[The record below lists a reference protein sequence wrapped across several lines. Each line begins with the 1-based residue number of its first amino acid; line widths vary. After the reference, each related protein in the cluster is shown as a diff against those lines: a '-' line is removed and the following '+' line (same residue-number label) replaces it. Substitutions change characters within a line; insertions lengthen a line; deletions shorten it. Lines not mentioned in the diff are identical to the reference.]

1 MILSM
6 VYANLGPTESASD
19 EDALSGMGGDHE
31 SKPYLLIGTG
41 YALPDEDEPTRG
53 RIIIMSCSSVGSEGN
68 TRKVRH
74 VTELQVR
81 GGVYALCQFYNQKV
95 LATVNSKTHVCELSD
110 DGTGA
115 VRLSFLGIGHHG
127 HILSLFVKSKATRAS
142 ASKSKALKED
152 ETMMDD
158 TPTKKKPKSDEENMG
173 QLAIVGD
180 LMRSISLVQY
190 YPEHKALEEIAR
202 DFNANWT
209 TAIEMLTD
217 DIYLG
222 AENWNHLYVLRRN
235 TKANSEEVRCRL
247 DTIGEFH
254 LGEMCN
260 KFMCGSLIMP
270 HSTASSAGRRKVRMT
285 LPSNAKGSGRDKMV
299 SAASTRAF
307 RPTVTIGTQTL
318 FATVDG
324 TLGSILGL
332 DARTTAFFKTL
343 ERAMAKTITP
353 VGDLSHDEFR
363 AFNCERRVHPSHGF
377 VDGDLVESFLDLDRP
392 SMEAVVKELNRDGGW
407 DIDNF
412 VVRNQLADDN
422 GADEAMENELEL
434 AVEDVLAMVEEMT
447 MFH

>member
-1 MILSM
+1 M
-6 VYANLGPTESASD
+6 VYANLDATDSSSNEDTVGASD
-19 EDALSGMGGDHE
+19 AATGE
-31 SKPYLLIGTG
+31 SKSYLLVGTG

-53 RIIIMSCSSVGSEGN
+53 RIIVMSCSPGNVEGGS
-68 TRKVRH
+68 RDIRA

-81 GGVYALCQFYNQKV
+81 GGVYAMCQFYDNTV
-95 LATVNSKTHVCELSD
+95 LATVNSKTQVCQLSD
-110 DGTGA
+110 DGTG
-115 VRLSFLGIGHHG
+115 VVKLNFCGIGHHG
-127 HILSLFVKSKATRAS
+127 HILSLFVKSNAGRTG
-142 ASKSKALKED
+142 ASKSKTPSED
-152 ETMMDD
+152 AVMLNE
-158 TPTKKKPKSDEENMG
+158 TPTKKPSSAEDTTE

-180 LMRSISLVQY
+180 LMRSISLIQY

-222 AENWNHLYVLRRN
+222 AENWNNLFVLRRN
-235 TKANSEEVRCRL
+235 AKAQSEEVRCRL

-260 KFMCGSLIMP
+260 KFMSGSLIMP
-270 HSTASSAGRRKVRMT
+270 HSASSSAGRRKVALRMT
-285 LPSNAKGSGRDKMV
+285 SPTKAAGKGSTV
-299 SAASTRAF
+299 SRAF

-332 DARTTAFFKTL
+332 DARTAAFFKTL
-343 ERAMAKTITP
+343 ERAMSKTITP
-353 VGDLSHDEFR
+353 VGDFGHAEFR
-363 AFNCERRVHPSHGF
+363 AFDADRRVHPSHGF
-377 VDGDLVESFLDLDRP
+377 VDGDLVESFLDLDRH
-392 SMEAVVKELNRDGGW
+392 SMEAVVKEMNRDGKW
-407 DIDNF
+407 DIDVYNM
-412 VVRNQLADDN
+412 RNQLGEEGD
-422 GADEAMENELEL
+422 GADEAMENHTML